1 MGEYDKYMEL
11 DEYEARHRRR
21 EVHNNEQHQHHH
33 HSSAKSSRVGF
44 FKTRAFLAAIT
55 VTVYATAIAML
66 FVFSKDLG
74 INIQAAEEATTAQNV
89 LEKPLYPEN
98 FTTVA
103 LQQSDLH
110 DGFLLL
116 IGNSYPCE
124 HDGIDLVNMSESS
137 NGTYLLSNL
146 IMEANETTLNQMNL
160 MFGDFHAAVGD
171 NDVMISCCYR
181 SRSLQQ
187 ELYDEEIAEKGEEE
201 GSRWVT
207 QPGCSEHQSGYAF
220 DLSLMDDNGII
231 TEFDGEGKYGWI
243 AENCAHYGFV
253 IRYPEDKTD
262 ITGIY
267 HEPWHIRYVG
277 TAHAYYMQQ
286 NNLCLE
292 EYIELLKEYSVENP
306 LEYQDVEINRWSIYY
321 VPAENGTTEVPVP
334 DGCEYEISGNNVDG
348 FIVTVSVN

>member
-1 MGEYDKYMEL
+1 MSSYDEYMEF
-11 DEYEARHRRR
+11 DEYEALQRRR
-21 EVHNNEQHQHHH
+21 EQRKGKEQSHNPP
-33 HSSAKSSRVGF
+33 SKSSKNGF
-44 FKTRAFLAAIT
+44 LRSRAFLAAVT
-55 VTVYATAIAML
+55 VTVYATAIVML
-66 FVFSKDLG
+66 FAFSKDLG
-74 INIQAAEEATTAQNV
+74 INIRAFEEATTAQNV
-89 LEKPLYPEN
+89 LENPVYPED
-98 FTTVA
+98 FTSVT
-103 LQQSDLH
+103 QQEYAVH
-110 DGFLLL
+110 DGHLLL
-116 IGNSYPCE
+116 IGNDYPCE
-124 HDGIDLVNMSESS
+124 HDGINLVNMSESS

-160 MFGDFHAAVGD
+160 MFADFHKIVGD

-220 DLSLMDDNGII
+220 DLSLRDENGII

-243 AENCAHYGFV
+243 AENCAHYGFI
-253 IRYPEDKTD
+253 IRYPEDKTEL
-262 ITGIY
+262 TGIY
-267 HEPWHIRYVG
+267 HEPWHLRYVG
-277 TAHAYYMQQ
+277 IAHAYYMQQ
-286 NNLCLE
+286 HNLCLE

-306 LEYQDVEINRWSIYY
+306 LEYQDVEMNRWNIYY

>member
-1 MGEYDKYMEL
+1 MGSYDEYIEF
-11 DEYEARHRRR
+11 DEYEARQKRR
-21 EVHNNEQHQHHH
+21 EQHKSEEHHH
-33 HSSAKSSRVGF
+33 RSSSKGSANGF
-44 FKTRAFLAAIT
+44 LRSRAFLAAVT
-55 VTVYATAIAML
+55 VTIYATAMTML

-74 INIQAAEEATTAQNV
+74 IKIQAVEEATTAQNV
-89 LEKPLYPEN
+89 LESPVYPED
-98 FTTVA
+98 FTTVT
-103 LQQSDLH
+103 QQESAVH

-116 IGNSYPCE
+116 IGNDYPCQ
-124 HDGIDLVNMSESS
+124 HDGIDLVNMSENS

-146 IMEANETTLNQMNL
+146 VMEANETTLNQMNA
-160 MFGDFHAAVGD
+160 MFADFHEAVGD

-187 ELYDEEIAEKGEEE
+187 DLYNEEIAEKGEEE

-207 QPGCSEHQSGYAF
+207 KPGCSEHQSGYAF
-220 DLSLMDDNGII
+220 DLSLRDDNGII
-231 TEFDGEGKYGWI
+231 TEFDGEGKYAWI
-243 AENCAHYGFV
+243 AENCARYGFV

-286 NNLCLE
+286 NDLCLE
-292 EYIELLKEYSVENP
+292 EYIELLKGYSVENP
-306 LEYQDVEINRWSIYY
+306 LEYQDIEMNRWCIYY
-321 VPAENGTTEVPVP
+321 VPAEDGATDVPVP
-334 DGCEYEISGNNVDG
+334 NGCEYEISGNNVDG